1 MADNI
6 SIESSASM
14 RQTAPTP
21 AARSDIP
28 NGTNGSKMIAKQAA
42 KEPKVVITE
51 VANKAASEKKHSL
64 DSLDQIASDMREAI
78 TTLNA
83 ALEKT
88 ATRAVI
94 TKDEDLNRFVVRIT
108 DASSGEIVREIP
120 SEALL
125 KFARNLQELKGLI
138 FDASL

>member
-1 MADNI
+1 
-6 SIESSASM
+6 
-14 RQTAPTP
+14 
-21 AARSDIP
+21 
-28 NGTNGSKMIAKQAA
+28 MIAKQAA